1 MSTDVGQRL
10 EVLVNI
16 EGIKPK
22 VVSTVVNDGVLT
34 LNLVRNLF
42 PKAKGSFHTNVLV
55 SKSDGAEIDFLEKIS
70 DLLASG
76 HGNKDAPLK
85 IWIPSMLVML
95 QSVWSSDVPLAS
107 QTVTPTG
114 KGSQYLCR

>member
-1 MSTDVGQRL
+1 MSTNVGQRL
-10 EVLVNI
+10 EVWVNI

-34 LNLVRNLF
+34 INLVEILF
-42 PKAKGSFHTNVLV
+42 PKAEEYLHNNV
-55 SKSDGAEIDFLEKIS
+55 KMFTSDGTRIRLYEKIS